1 MYPRLS
7 VYVNLIPRRFPW
19 PQDSKA
25 WMPPGQWAWPQVG
38 LAFSLS
44 WLRFDQGCGEGRHC
58 QSWLGE
64 TELLLLNTYRGPRT
78 ILLSYQSRPLGLL
91 RWREDHF
98 GQSMPMG
105 SSAPTS
111 PILLSLLQQ
120 PGNLRVGRRW
130 WRWALCS
137 HASVASSGSRILPEC
152 SLSLQC
158 MLETQKS
165 TQLFKLHRKSV
176 GEILIYQ
183 RTLHFRARNLWEIF
197 E

>member
-7 VYVNLIPRRFPW
+7 AYVNLIPRRFPW

-25 WMPPGQWAWPQVG
+25 WTPPGECAWPQVG
-38 LAFSLS
+38 LGFSLS
-44 WLRFDQGCGEGRHC
+44 WLRFDQGCGEGRHD
-58 QSWLGE
+58 WGK
-64 TELLLLNTYRGPRT
+64 TEILLLSTYRGPGT
-78 ILLSYQSRPLGLL
+78 ILLSYQIRPLGLL

-105 SSAPTS
+105 SSAPTA
-111 PILLSLLQQ
+111 PILLPLLQQ
-120 PGNLRVGRRW
+120 PGNLGVGRRW

-137 HASVASSGSRILPEC
+137 HASVASSGSRVLFEC
-152 SLSLQC
+152 SLSRHC

-165 TQLFKLHRKSV
+165 TQLSKLHRKSV
-176 GEILIYQ
+176 GKILIYQ
-183 RTLHFRARNLWEIF
+183 RTLHFRTRNLWEIF